1 MGYLKTIKTFEQFIN
16 EEYAAEREDKVNE
29 EKEIKSDDDFRE
41 YATVILKKAH
51 GEDFDETK
59 AEEIIDGL
67 LDKKEGDDYGAIVGM
82 LQQSISE
89 SEEEEEEE
97 EEGDDKPK
105 AKDKDDDSDEEE

>member
-1 MGYLKTIKTFEQFIN
+1 MGYLKTVKTFEQFIN
-16 EEYAAEREDKVNE
+16 EEYTAEREGKVNE

-59 AEEIIDGL
+59 AEEIIDVL

-97 EEGDDKPK
+97 DDKPK